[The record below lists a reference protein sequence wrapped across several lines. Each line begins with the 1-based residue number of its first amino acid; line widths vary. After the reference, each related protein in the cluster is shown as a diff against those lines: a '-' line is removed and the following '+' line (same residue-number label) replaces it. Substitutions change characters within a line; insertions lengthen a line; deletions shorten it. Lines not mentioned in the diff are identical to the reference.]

1 MTQEEFKIYIEDNF
15 FSTKTRK
22 YNTGV
27 DLLPKEENTLL
38 DIRNIVKPDQ
48 DNTIGDFDNAF
59 YNYIK
64 PVVCGWLSRRSG
76 KEIIP
81 LLLCQILYYFCYM
94 AYCYKVEDYQQ
105 KALIYK
111 LNALGWNVKEYNF
124 SYKFGIYPERLYH
137 FLSKEQPTCFY
148 PYKGAKTNEVGF
160 GVRYVAFQ
168 AGAYSNFVDIFGG
181 SGCASASVIHSNGTK
196 YFYNEKN
203 RHVRNLFEVLKD
215 KSLCKKYIKEMK
227 KFIYDLR
234 HKVQKKS
241 VFKNVDLDV
250 EGYDAYAS
258 MKKKPLSGD
267 ILEIKAYKDKFVM
280 SDAQALKAFNVVDEN
295 NKRTPKGERYCYD
308 RSYSCSDILKL
319 LNSKDMQNL
328 NNQIIV
334 EEYDA
339 QAFFNP
345 KEVFKG
351 SYKSSGE
358 KVTLREYL
366 GNLETYY
373 ALGYWFYCQVLL
385 NSSGDIEDEDK
396 VKYAIAST
404 YLLSMAVEGL
414 DMNSNSEVLHFFEH
428 RLASTKS
435 HGGMHNTKKYDEF
448 IEYWNHKD
456 ADVGKVFEKKVKA
469 FHELI
474 KDENISGYDAVDLV
488 RNYSRRLEL
497 RYKNKTVTING
508 NVYKRSDKVL
518 FYSDSPYE
526 GTSDYKDEANGV
538 AEFTKGDMV
547 DLIQLLIDSEQKFIF
562 SCRAST
568 SGKVTKKKR
577 ENNKEIKQN
586 VFDEFQ
592 NRKTSPLYVTVLL
605 GRKVKEKSSSFTEAD
620 LIQRFEDAIK
630 KNKANEIYITN
641 YKVRYYYST
650 KFRTDYLV
658 IDYDTFMRL
667 EENNLQM

>member
-1 MTQEEFKIYIEDNF
+1 MTQAKFKNYIKDNF
-15 FSTKTRK
+15 FLTKTRK

-38 DIRNIVKPDQ
+38 DICNIVKPDQ

-59 YNYIK
+59 NNYIE

-81 LLLCQILYYFCYM
+81 ILLCQILYYFCYM

-105 KALIYK
+105 RALIYK
-111 LNALGWNVKEYNF
+111 LNALGWKVNEHNF
-124 SYKFGIYPERLYH
+124 CYKLGIYPEKLY
-137 FLSKEQPTCFY
+137 FLLNEYPTCFY
-148 PYKGAKTNEVGF
+148 PYKGAKTGAVGF
-160 GVRYVAFQ
+160 GVRYLAFQ
-168 AGAYSNFVDIFGG
+168 AGAYADFIDIFGG
-181 SGCASASVIHSNGTK
+181 SGSASASVIHTKGTK

-280 SDAQALKAFNVVDEN
+280 SDAQIQKAYKVVD
-295 NKRTPKGERYCYD
+295 KADKLVSGGERYCYD
-308 RSYSCSDILKL
+308 KSYSCSDILNL
-319 LNSKDMQNL
+319 LNPKDMRKL

-339 QAFFNP
+339 QAFVNP
-345 KEVFKG
+345 KEIFKG

-358 KVTLREYL
+358 EVTLREYL

-385 NSSGDIEDEDK
+385 NSSGDIKKEDK

-404 YLLSMAVEGL
+404 YLYSMAVEGL
-414 DMNSNSEVLHFFEH
+414 DMNSNSEVLYFFEH
-428 RLASTKS
+428 RLAPKS

-448 IEYWNHKD
+448 IEYKNHID
-456 ADVGKVFEKKVKA
+456 ADVGIVFEEKVEA
-469 FHELI
+469 FHKVI
-474 KDENISGYDAVDLV
+474 KGENISGYDAIDLV

-508 NVYKRSDKVL
+508 NVCKRSDEVL

-538 AEFTKGDMV
+538 SDFTKDNMEK
-547 DLIQLLIDSEQKFIF
+547 LIRSLIDSEQKFIF

-568 SGKVTKKKR
+568 SGGVTKKKR
-577 ENNKEIKQN
+577 EHNKEIKQN

-605 GRKVKEKSSSFTEAD
+605 NEIDKEKFSSFTEAD
-620 LIQRFEDAIK
+620 LIQRFEDDIK
-630 KNKANEIYITN
+630 NNKANEIYITN
-641 YKVRYYYST
+641 YKVRDCFAVQYNTY
-650 KFRTDYLV
+650 YLV
-658 IDYDTFMRL
+658 LTYDVFMEL
-667 EENNLQM
+667 ENKCLKM